1 MKHITFSLLFFLSS
15 LTLFAQNGR
24 ELPFQN
30 WALTPPMGWNS
41 WDCFGPSVVESE
53 VKANADYMATN
64 LKQYGWQY
72 IVVDIRWYIDNQT
85 SGTYNSYATSTFI
98 YDQYGRYMPSPTRF
112 PSAANGVGFKALAD
126 YIHNKGL
133 KFGIHIMRG
142 VPKVAVDNK
151 LPILNGGGKTAADI
165 YPKMSIRIST

>member
-1 MKHITFSLLFFLSS
+1 MRHITFSLLFFLSS

-64 LKQYGWQY
+64 LK
-72 IVVDIRWYIDNQT
+72 
-85 SGTYNSYATSTFI
+85 
-98 YDQYGRYMPSPTRF
+98 
-112 PSAANGVGFKALAD
+112 
-126 YIHNKGL
+126 
-133 KFGIHIMRG
+133 
-142 VPKVAVDNK
+142 
-151 LPILNGGGKTAADI
+151 
-165 YPKMSIRIST
+165 